1 MFRKGGV
8 IWTIWNILVAA
19 LFITLGIVTCINS
32 GDQDYQNVIILIAGI
47 LVIVDAG
54 LRLFML
60 ALSIMLNTAAET
72 LRSQL
77 GRAVAASS
85 ELAIGILL
93 ILVSQGQSAY
103 LTVLF
108 QYLAYFLGI
117 LLITLGSVAI
127 LFGIVFIVKKISNV
141 ASNIAAIILG
151 ALLVTGGALVLV
163 YANQE
168 ALLQIF
174 FVFFGIVFILVG
186 IGVLFGAILVARA
199 AHQVAKANKA
209 AVASE
214 VPESETEVT
223 DVKSDVVEAPA
234 EEPTPEAEQPVEEAA
249 PEAEQPTEESKEEPK
264 EEKPEAE
271 NTTDKPEGE

>member
-8 IWTIWNILVAA
+8 VWTIWNILVAA

-127 LFGIVFIVKKISNV
+127 LFGIVFIIKKISNV

-174 FVFFGIVFILVG
+174 FVFFGILFILVG

-223 DVKSDVVEAPA
+223 DVKSDVIETPA

-249 PEAEQPTEESKEEPK
+249 PEAEQTTEEPK
-264 EEKPEAE
+264 EEEKPEGD
-271 NTTDKPEGE
+271 NVPTDKPEGE